1 MKEKS
6 SWQQRYWLDC
16 LKNIVPTKRLNKAID
31 YADTHEIIDMKVED
45 NHFTAKIIHDENNV
59 FGCEII
65 LKKFTDTEKS
75 VINTIKSQSKYMKD
89 IEENIFTEEFHNE
102 LYKNRINI
110 FPSSIISID
119 MNCDCN
125 KNKTLCNHIL
135 SLMYKLTFELGD
147 NPFLLFELKGY
158 QLSSYSYNQG
168 SQNKYD
174 DKQEQHDDTYKNNS
188 EETADTKNIM
198 DSQKTIS
205 NDNTMGIKD
214 IEHLFYNN
222 YLINNNSTSHISL
235 DNIPDLYAQTVNMLN
250 NQEFIDEDM
259 ELFLEKLFNNLDKY
273 INNDIKYHKLN
284 KNYYNDF
291 IYTPHQNRN
300 QKHTSIFFE
309 YKWGHV
315 DKWTNFSINI
325 NSNYSISTIDVGT
338 KSNFNKYKSSKLLFG
353 FLVEYNKAIDKPF
366 GNLFNFLD
374 KLYLTTLELIKKHAI
389 MPEIFKFNDKYKI
402 RWIPA
407 VYNRLVSN
415 LVGQLAMSC
424 PDYML
429 TFNRMR
435 VNSENQIIT
444 FISIIIDGL
453 IKSYIDTLNKK
464 EQNRL
469 LSKHIYAL
477 FLGESKKINVI
488 QNIKGINNLLAFK
501 EDKKYNYELFIY
513 IRQLEDSF
521 KLDVKVSIE
530 DDKKVNINRL
540 LKDTVDDKLKR
551 QLENDLGVINQII
564 PSDNR
569 IKNNKEDMLL
579 TTNQFTEFFN
589 KSIPLLENMGVK
601 IILPKSLKRLWH
613 PKLVLNINENRSVNS
628 YLSLENIMD
637 FDWKV
642 AIGDENYSLNEF
654 KRLSEENKSLI
665 KVSND
670 YVIMD
675 YNDVLNILKQM
686 NNLPD
691 KLDNMELIKSMLTG
705 QFDEITVNVD
715 RQFKERLFNNQI
727 IQDDK
732 LPKHLNA
739 DLRDYQITG
748 FNWLKQ
754 NYMLGFGSILAD
766 DMGLG
771 KTLQVL
777 TLIEYLKEEDVL
789 NDSKVLVVAPTG
801 LLINWQMEIE
811 KFTPNLKSH
820 IYHGSDRIIGDDE
833 FDILIT
839 SYGIIR
845 QDLKIL
851 NNIDWNLIVIDEAQN
866 IKNPSTQQTRA
877 VKSLKSKNKI
887 ALTGT
892 PIENNLSEYWSIFDF
907 VNYGYLG
914 KLNDFKKSYLNPI
927 EKDENPYSLNSLKT
941 ITQPFIL
948 RRLKTDNDIIN
959 DLPDKI
965 TNDLYCNLSAKQA
978 VLYNETLNA
987 YMDNIEKLE
996 SINRRGKI
1004 FELINSLKQ
1013 ICNHPAQL
1021 TKSRNVNIKD
1031 SGKMQLLINTLE
1043 SILDNDEKVLIFTQY
1058 VQMGKIMKKVLEDK
1072 FDEDV
1077 LFLHGSLSRYKRD
1090 KLVRK
1095 FQSDDDSRIFILSLK
1110 AGGTGL
1116 NLTAA
1121 CNVIHYDLWWN
1132 PAVENQAT
1140 DRAYRIGQ
1148 DVNVMVYRFITTGT
1162 FEERI
1167 NDMLEDKQELADI
1180 TIGSG
1185 GKFITE
1191 MDDDTLRQLL
1201 RLRNRID

>member
-1 MKEKS
+1 
-6 SWQQRYWLDC
+6 
-16 LKNIVPTKRLNKAID
+16 
-31 YADTHEIIDMKVED
+31 
-45 NHFTAKIIHDENNV
+45 
-59 FGCEII
+59 
-65 LKKFTDTEKS
+65 
-75 VINTIKSQSKYMKD
+75 
-89 IEENIFTEEFHNE
+89 
-102 LYKNRINI
+102 
-110 FPSSIISID
+110 
-119 MNCDCN
+119 
-125 KNKTLCNHIL
+125 
-135 SLMYKLTFELGD
+135 
-147 NPFLLFELKGY
+147 
-158 QLSSYSYNQG
+158 
-168 SQNKYD
+168 
-174 DKQEQHDDTYKNNS
+174 
-188 EETADTKNIM
+188 
-198 DSQKTIS
+198 
-205 NDNTMGIKD
+205 
-214 IEHLFYNN
+214 
-222 YLINNNSTSHISL
+222 
-235 DNIPDLYAQTVNMLN
+235 
-250 NQEFIDEDM
+250 
-259 ELFLEKLFNNLDKY
+259 
-273 INNDIKYHKLN
+273 
-284 KNYYNDF
+284 
-291 IYTPHQNRN
+291 
-300 QKHTSIFFE
+300 
-309 YKWGHV
+309 
-315 DKWTNFSINI
+315 
-325 NSNYSISTIDVGT
+325 
-338 KSNFNKYKSSKLLFG
+338 
-353 FLVEYNKAIDKPF
+353 
-366 GNLFNFLD
+366 
-374 KLYLTTLELIKKHAI
+374 
-389 MPEIFKFNDKYKI
+389 
-402 RWIPA
+402 
-407 VYNRLVSN
+407 
-415 LVGQLAMSC
+415 
-424 PDYML
+424 
-429 TFNRMR
+429 
-435 VNSENQIIT
+435 
-444 FISIIIDGL
+444 
-453 IKSYIDTLNKK
+453 
-464 EQNRL
+464 
-469 LSKHIYAL
+469 
-477 FLGESKKINVI
+477 
-488 QNIKGINNLLAFK
+488 
-501 EDKKYNYELFIY
+501 
-513 IRQLEDSF
+513 
-521 KLDVKVSIE
+521 
-530 DDKKVNINRL
+530 
-540 LKDTVDDKLKR
+540 
-551 QLENDLGVINQII
+551 
-564 PSDNR
+564 
-569 IKNNKEDMLL
+569 
-579 TTNQFTEFFN
+579 
-589 KSIPLLENMGVK
+589 
-601 IILPKSLKRLWH
+601 
-613 PKLVLNINENRSVNS
+613 
-628 YLSLENIMD
+628 MD

-654 KRLSEENKSLI
+654 RRLSEENKSLI

-715 RQFKERLFNNQI
+715 SQFKKRLFNNQI
-727 IQDDK
+727 IPDDK
-732 LPKHLNA
+732 LPKYLNA

-748 FNWLKQ
+748 YNWLKQ

-777 TLIEYLKEEDVL
+777 ALIEYLKEEDVL

-811 KFTPNLKSH
+811 KFTPKLKSH

-851 NNIDWNLIVIDEAQN
+851 NNIDWNLIVIDEAQK

-914 KLNDFKKSYLNPI
+914 KLNDFKKSYLIPI
-927 EKDENPYSLNSLKT
+927 EKDENPDSLNSLKT

-948 RRLKTDNDIIN
+948 RRLKTDDDIIQ

-1021 TKSRNVNIKD
+1021 TKSRNVNIND

-1058 VQMGKIMKKVLEDK
+1058 VKMGKIIKRVLEDK

-1095 FQSDDDSRIFILSLK
+1095 FQSDDDSKIFILSLK

-1167 NDMLEDKQELADI
+1167 NDMLADKQELADI